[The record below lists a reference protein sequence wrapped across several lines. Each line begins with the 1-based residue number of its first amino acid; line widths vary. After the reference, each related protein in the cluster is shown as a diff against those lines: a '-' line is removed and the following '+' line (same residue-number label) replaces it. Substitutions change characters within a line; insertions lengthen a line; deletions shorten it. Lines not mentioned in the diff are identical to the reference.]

1 MSSIPSST
9 PEFGYGEKEFMNR
22 QAWLDFWEE
31 FRESKIGIM
40 GAAITLLCLLIA
52 FLAPL
57 ISPQNPYDLS
67 QLYLQNSHMSPTL
80 LSKWSYEPFV
90 LGSDGQGRCMYSAI
104 LYGLRISLYVGLS
117 STVISAA
124 FGTFLGLVSGYVGG
138 RTDALIMRIAD
149 IQLSFPA
156 ILIALVIMALWGQG
170 LFKIIIAISVVNWV
184 FYARTARG
192 STLSEREKDYVD
204 AARATGVSTTVI
216 MLREILPNIVAP
228 IIVIATVRIAHAIIL
243 ESTLS
248 FLGLGVPITEPSLG
262 SLINEGYQVLFSG
275 YWWITIFPG
284 LGLMLIVLG
293 INQLGDRLRD
303 VLNPRLKR

>member
-1 MSSIPSST
+1 
-9 PEFGYGEKEFMNR
+9 MNR
-22 QAWLDFWEE
+22 QAWLDFWGE

-40 GAAITLLCLLIA
+40 GAAITMLCLLIA
-52 FLAPL
+52 FLAPI
-57 ISPQNPYDLS
+57 ISPQNPYDLT
-67 QLYLQNSHMSPTL
+67 QLYLQNSYMPPTL

-117 STVISAA
+117 STVISAV
-124 FGTFLGLVSGYVGG
+124 FGTLLGLVAGYVGG
-138 RTDALIMRIAD
+138 RTDVLIMRIAD

-216 MLREILPNIVAP
+216 MVREILPNIIAP
-228 IIVIATVRIAHAIIL
+228 VIVIATVRIAHAIIL

>member
-1 MSSIPSST
+1 
-9 PEFGYGEKEFMNR
+9 MNR
-22 QAWLDFWEE
+22 QVWLDFWGE
-31 FRESKIGIM
+31 FQESKIGVM
-40 GAAITLLCLLIA
+40 GAAISMLCLLMA
-52 FLAPL
+52 FLAPI
-57 ISPQNPYDLS
+57 ISPQNPYDLT
-67 QLYLQNSHMSPTL
+67 QLYLQNSYMPPTL

-117 STVISAA
+117 STVISAV
-124 FGTFLGLVSGYVGG
+124 FGTVLGLVAGYLGG

-204 AARATGVSTTVI
+204 AARVTGVSTTVI
-216 MLREILPNIVAP
+216 MVREILPNIVAP
-228 IIVIATVRIAHAIIL
+228 VIVIATVRIAHAIIL

-262 SLINEGYQVLFSG
+262 SLISEGYQVLFSG

-284 LGLMLIVLG
+284 LGLMFIVLG

>member
-1 MSSIPSST
+1 
-9 PEFGYGEKEFMNR
+9 MNR

-40 GAAITLLCLLIA
+40 GAAITMLCLLIA
-52 FLAPL
+52 FLAPI
-57 ISPQNPYDLS
+57 ISPQNPYDLT
-67 QLYLQNSHMSPTL
+67 QLYLQNSYMPPTL
-80 LSKWSYEPFV
+80 LSQWSYEPFV

-104 LYGLRISLYVGLS
+104 LYGMRISLYVGLS
-117 STVISAA
+117 STVISAV
-124 FGTFLGLVSGYVGG
+124 FGTLLGLVAGYVGG

-216 MLREILPNIVAP
+216 MVREILPNIVAP
-228 IIVIATVRIAHAIIL
+228 VIVIATVRIAHAIIL

>member
-1 MSSIPSST
+1 
-9 PEFGYGEKEFMNR
+9 MNR

>member
-1 MSSIPSST
+1 
-9 PEFGYGEKEFMNR
+9 MNR

-57 ISPQNPYDLS
+57 ISPQNPYDLA

>member
-1 MSSIPSST
+1 
-9 PEFGYGEKEFMNR
+9 MNR

-40 GAAITLLCLLIA
+40 GAAITMLCLLIA
-52 FLAPL
+52 FLAPI
-57 ISPQNPYDLS
+57 ISPQNPYDLT
-67 QLYLQNSHMSPTL
+67 QLYLQNSYMPPTL
-80 LSKWSYEPFV
+80 LSQWSYEPFV

-104 LYGLRISLYVGLS
+104 LYGMRISLYVGLS
-117 STVISAA
+117 STVISAV
-124 FGTFLGLVSGYVGG
+124 FGTLLGLVAGYMGG
-138 RTDALIMRIAD
+138 RTDVLIMRIAD

-216 MLREILPNIVAP
+216 MVREILPNIVAP
-228 IIVIATVRIAHAIIL
+228 VIVIATVRIAHAIIL

>member
-1 MSSIPSST
+1 
-9 PEFGYGEKEFMNR
+9 MNR
-22 QAWLDFWEE
+22 QRWIEFWQE
-31 FRESKIGIM
+31 FSESKTGLL
-40 GAAITLLCLLIA
+40 GAAITLLCLVAAL
-52 FLAPL
+52 FAPWL
-57 ISPQNPYDLS
+57 SPQDPYELE
-67 QLYLQNSHMSPTL
+67 QLFLKNSYMAPTL
-80 LSKWSYEPFV
+80 LKDWSFEPFI

-104 LYGLRISLYVGLS
+104 LYGLRISLYVGLA
-117 STVISAA
+117 STLFSAI
-124 FGTFLGLVSGYVGG
+124 FGTLMGLLAGYLGG
-138 RTDALIMRIAD
+138 RTDALIMRVAD

-204 AARATGVSTTVI
+204 AARAVGVPPWAI
-216 MLREILPNIVAP
+216 MLDEILPNIVAP
-228 IIVIATVRIAHAIIL
+228 IIVIGTVRIAHAIIL

-262 SLINEGYQVLFSG
+262 ALINEGYQVLFSG
-275 YWWITIFPG
+275 YWWISVLPG
-284 LGLMLIVLG
+284 LGLMLIILG
-293 INQLGDRLRD
+293 VNQLGDRLRD

>member
-1 MSSIPSST
+1 
-9 PEFGYGEKEFMNR
+9 MNR

-67 QLYLQNSHMSPTL
+67 QLYLQKSHMSPTL

>member
-1 MSSIPSST
+1 
-9 PEFGYGEKEFMNR
+9 MNR

-40 GAAITLLCLLIA
+40 GAAITMLCLLIA
-52 FLAPL
+52 FLATI
-57 ISPQNPYDLS
+57 ISPQNPYDLT
-67 QLYLQNSHMSPTL
+67 QLYLQNSYMPPTL

-104 LYGLRISLYVGLS
+104 LYGMRISLYVGLS
-117 STVISAA
+117 STVISAV
-124 FGTFLGLVSGYVGG
+124 FGTLLGLVAGYVGG

-216 MLREILPNIVAP
+216 MVREILPNIVAP
-228 IIVIATVRIAHAIIL
+228 VIVIATVRIAHAIIL